1 MEVKE
6 ILKKI
11 RQQEQEKKEYFFALE
26 LDEDLVKS
34 AVWTVEEGVVKV
46 LAIGETQSW
55 GDEKEIL
62 EAVDT
67 SLSSAAEKLPSPEG
81 EAEPNKVIFGLASD
95 WVEENKI
102 VTSKLEI
109 LKKISKELEISPVG
123 FVVIPEAIVHCLK
136 TTEGI
141 PPTAILAGLG
151 RKRLTVTLV
160 KLGKIVGIELVERS
174 DNLGGDLTEG
184 LSRFGEEEIFP
195 ARILLYNSSED
206 PEEEK
211 QQLINYSWSQ
221 GRVNFLHLPKVE
233 ILPTDFDI
241 RSIALAGGREV
252 AKAEGIQVV
261 PLEEEPVVEKEEK
274 KEVPE
279 MPEAEMMGFLKG
291 KDITKEKPPEEKI
304 PEPEIIEETPKIKEK
319 PPARLDFSW
328 LRQINF
334 GLIKN
339 FLTMIPRIEFA
350 GKTPLIGGLLAV
362 ILFVFGGIF
371 IACWWYLP
379 KAEITLLVKPQIL
392 EKDFTIRLDP
402 KLEIVDKSNL
412 TLPAKEVKTALEEE
426 KSRPTTGTKTVGDP
440 AKGEVTIYNRT
451 DRQKTFSVGTEI
463 AGPNNLKFTFNDE
476 VAVASESAGPDYT
489 SIPGKAKVKVT
500 AVAIGTEG
508 NLASGTE
515 FSIGNFSRSDFIA
528 KNEEALG
535 EGTSREVQVV
545 AKEDQEKLL
554 AELTEELKTRA
565 IDELSKTT
573 ASDQKIIAESLTSGI
588 IEKNFS
594 FDVGQETSELKL
606 NLKVEFVVLSFSE
619 DELKNI
625 IEDEVGKTVPAG
637 FEYKHEESETSF
649 SLEKVTKEGVAIFSV
664 HLKANLVPKFDLEKM
679 KKDLAGKYPDLAKQ
693 YFDNLPNIE
702 GSEIKIRPSLPRRL
716 ATLPKLAKNIK
727 IEIKVQ

>member
-11 RQQEQEKKEYFFALE
+11 RQQEQEKKEHFFALE

-195 ARILLYNSSED
+195 ARILLYGPSENL
-206 PEEEK
+206 EEEK
-211 QQLINYSWSQ
+211 QQLISYSWSQ

-233 ILPTDFDI
+233 ILPADFDI

-261 PLEEEPVVEKEEK
+261 PLEEKPVVEKEEK

-304 PEPEIIEETPKIKEK
+304 PEPEIIEETPKIEEK
-319 PPARLDFSW
+319 

-339 FLTMIPRIEFA
+339 FLTMIPRIGFA

-402 KLEIVDKSNL
+402 KLEIADKATM
-412 TLPAKEVKTALEEE
+412 TLPAKEAKTTPEGE

-463 AGPNNLKFTFNDE
+463 TGPNNLKFTFNDE

-528 KNEEALG
+528 KNEEAFG

-554 AELTEELKTRA
+554 LELTEELKTRA

-573 ASDQKIIAESLTSGI
+573 ASDQKIISESLTSEI

-649 SLEKVTKEGVAIFSV
+649 SLEKLTKEGVAIFSV

-702 GSEIKIRPSLPRRL
+702 GSEIKIKPRLPGRL

-727 IEIKVQ
+727 IEINVQ

>member
-55 GDEKEIL
+55 EDEKNIL
-62 EAVDT
+62 EVVDT
-67 SLSSAAEKLPSPEG
+67 SLSSAAEKIPSPEG
-81 EAEPNKVIFGLASD
+81 VEPDKVILGLAPD

-123 FVVIPEAIVHCLK
+123 FVVIPEALVHCLK
-136 TTEGI
+136 ITEGI

-195 ARILLYNSSED
+195 ARILLYGLSENL
-206 PEEEK
+206 EEEK

-241 RSIALAGGREV
+241 RSVALAGGREV

-261 PLEEEPVVEKEEK
+261 PLEEKPVVETEEK
-274 KEVPE
+274 KEIPE
-279 MPEAEMMGFLKG
+279 IPETEMMGFLKG
-291 KDITKEKPPEEKI
+291 KDITKEKPVEEEI
-304 PEPEIIEETPKIKEK
+304 PKPEIIEETPKIEEK
-319 PPARLDFSW
+319 

-402 KLEIVDKSNL
+402 KLEIADKATM
-412 TLPAKEVKTALEEE
+412 TLPAKEAKTALEGE

-440 AKGEVTIYNRT
+440 AKGEVTIYNGT
-451 DRQKTFSVGTEI
+451 SNEKTFKVRTKITSPTGLE
-463 AGPNNLKFTFNDE
+463 FTLDDD
-476 VAVASESAGPDYT
+476 VTVASQSSAADP
-489 SIPGKAKVKVT
+489 PGKAIVKVT
-500 AVAIGTEG
+500 AAKIGTEG
-508 NLASGTE
+508 NLVAGTE
-515 FSIGNFSRSDFIA
+515 FAIANHVKSDYVA
-528 KNEEALG
+528 KNESAFSG
-535 EGTSREVQVV
+535 GTSREVQVV

-573 ASDQKIIAESLTSGI
+573 ASDQKIIAESLTSKI

-649 SLEKVTKEGVAIFSV
+649 GLEKVTKEGVAIFSV

-727 IEIKVQ
+727 IEIRIE

>member
-67 SLSSAAEKLPSPEG
+67 SLSSAAENLPSPEG
-81 EAEPNKVIFGLASD
+81 KVEPNKVIFGLASD

-136 TTEGI
+136 ITEGI

-195 ARILLYNSSED
+195 ARILLYNSNED

-233 ILPTDFDI
+233 ILPADFDI

-304 PEPEIIEETPKIKEK
+304 PESEIIEETPKIEEK

-412 TLPAKEVKTALEEE
+412 TLPAKEVKTALEGE
-426 KSRPTTGTKTVGDP
+426 KSRPTTGTKTVGDS
-440 AKGEVTIYNRT
+440 AKGEATIYNGT
-451 DRQKTFSVGTEI
+451 SNEKTFKVETKITSPTGLE
-463 AGPNNLKFTFNDE
+463 FTLDDD
-476 VAVASESAGPDYT
+476 VTVASQSSAADP
-489 SIPGKAKVKVT
+489 PGKAIVKVT
-500 AVAIGTEG
+500 AAKIGTEG
-508 NLASGTE
+508 NLVAGTE
-515 FSIGNFSRSDFIA
+515 FAIANYAKSDYVA
-528 KNEEALG
+528 KNESAFG
-535 EGTSREVQVV
+535 GGTSREVQVV

-573 ASDQKIIAESLTSGI
+573 DSDQKIITESLTSEI

-594 FDVGQETSELKL
+594 SDVGQETSELKL

-625 IEDEVGKTVPAG
+625 IEDEVEKTVPAG

-649 SLEKVTKEGVAIFSV
+649 SLEKLTKEGVAIFSV